1 MNRSVRAHLFLLI
14 VNLFYG
20 AGFTVTK
27 MVMPEFIKP
36 FGFILIRVSIT
47 TTLFFILHWF
57 WLKEKVEKKDFL
69 LLMAC
74 GMFGVVINQE
84 MFFKGLSITTPINAA
99 LIMIMTPILVFVI
112 SFFLSHEKATWQKIT
127 GLVIGLSGALVIL
140 AGKGFNFS
148 SDTLLGDLFIL
159 INATSYAIYLV
170 MVRPLM
176 KKYHPLTVIK
186 WVFLFGLIP
195 VTLFGYRQLGEV
207 QWHTFTAQTWAATA
221 FVVVC
226 TTFLAYLLNML
237 ALREVHSSV
246 VGAYIYLQP
255 AIATI
260 ISISLGKDVIT
271 FEKVLSAV
279 LIFSGVYLV
288 SFAGGVKLF
297 NRPDKEPDS
306 DDMILE

>member
-1 MNRSVRAHLFLLI
+1 MNRSVRAHLFLFI

-69 LLMAC
+69 LLLAC

-84 MFFKGLSITTPINAA
+84 MFFKGLSMTTPINAA

-112 SFFLSHEKATWQKIT
+112 SFFLAHEKATWQKIT
-127 GLVIGLSGALVIL
+127 GLVLGLGGALVIL

-148 SDTLLGDLFIL
+148 SATLLGDLFIL

-186 WVFLFGLIP
+186 WVFFFGLIP
-195 VTLFGYRQLGEV
+195 VTLFGYRQLGQV

-255 AIATI
+255 VIATI
-260 ISISLGKDVIT
+260 ISISLGKDAIT

-288 SFAGGVKLF
+288 SFAGGVKMF
-297 NRPDKEPDS
+297 NRPEKEPDS
-306 DDMILE
+306 DDMLLE

>member
-112 SFFLSHEKATWQKIT
+112 SFFLSHEKAIWQKIT

-159 INATSYAIYLV
+159 VNATSYAIYLV

-195 VTLFGYRQLGEV
+195 VTLFGYQQLGEV

-288 SFAGGVKLF
+288 SFAGGVKMF

-306 DDMILE
+306 DDMIME